1 MGQIFL
7 QTNSYDRS
15 LENKGN
21 YVLNLKL
28 IFRATKLTRL
38 NNICKPSVD
47 KLQNFDTVDQCSC

>member
-28 IFRATKLTRL
+28 IFEQQ
-38 NNICKPSVD
+38 N
-47 KLQNFDTVDQCSC
+47 LQG